1 MVRLAIAGVVIGLD
15 AEAGGPP
22 AVVDGAAKAFVVDRG
37 TPDITMRATWGDLGP
52 AGGELLFDSGGLWQL
67 HRQDGRFVY
76 SFRSASFGATPY
88 RTASFDPGFR
98 QGVVTLDR
106 ASFAG
111 RPTACPLEYPLDEL
125 MVINRLVYEG
135 GVEIHGC
142 GVVDSAGAGYLFPGQ
157 SGAGKSTI
165 ARLWAD
171 AGATVVSDD
180 RVVVR
185 AGPAGFTM
193 HGTPWHGDAE
203 FAAPASAPL
212 SRILLLRHA
221 PRHRAAALPAALA
234 AARLFSCAF
243 PVFHD
248 ARALD
253 ATVALLAR
261 IVDGVPVHTFE
272 FAPVASAIDFVRE
285 LPAS

>member
-15 AEAGGPP
+15 SEAGGPP
-22 AVVDGAAKAFVVDRG
+22 AVVDGAAQAFLVDRG
-37 TPDITMRATWGDLGP
+37 TPDIAMRASWGDLAPSRGK
-52 AGGELLFDSGGLWQL
+52 LLFDSGGLWQL
-67 HRQDGRFVY
+67 HTHDGRFVY

-88 RTASFDPGFR
+88 RTASFDPEFR
-98 QGVVTLDR
+98 HGVVTLDR
-106 ASFAG
+106 ASFSG
-111 RPTACPLEYPLDEL
+111 RPPASPLEYPLDEL
-125 MVINRLVYEG
+125 MVINRLVFEE

-142 GVVDSAGAGYLFPGQ
+142 GVVDSSGAGYLFPGQ

-165 ARLWAD
+165 SRLWAH

-185 AGPAGFTM
+185 AGRDGFTM

-203 FAAPASAPL
+203 FAAPVSAPL
-212 SRILLLRHA
+212 SRVLLLRHA
-221 PRHRAAALPAALA
+221 PRHALVALPPALA

-253 ATVALLAR
+253 ATVALLGR
-261 IVDGVPVHTFE
+261 IVDRVPVHTLE